1 MQPKGGV
8 TLIIAV
14 GGGEPPSHGHSNSK
28 EKGCEMI
35 KIPIEAL
42 VSEGEGGDTVS
53 PEVGDSVVMNDVG
66 GEITAINEDG
76 TAHVEISSAGG
87 VPIEYVG
94 SEAEAVDEVEDIE
107 DIEGAELLA
116 SAVEEDEKMEY

>member
-1 MQPKGGV
+1 MHPKGGV
-8 TLIIAV
+8 TLMITV
-14 GGGEPPSHGHSNSK
+14 GGGEPPSHGHSDSK
-28 EKGCEMI
+28 KEGCEMI
-35 KIPIEAL
+35 RLPIDAL
-42 VSEGEGGDTVS
+42 VAEGEGGDTVA

-87 VPIEYVG
+87 VPVEYVG
-94 SEAEAVDEVEDIE
+94 SEAEKVDESE

-116 SAVEEDEKMEY
+116 AAEEEDELMEY

>member
-1 MQPKGGV
+1 MHPKGGV

-14 GGGEPPSHGHSNSK
+14 GGGKPPSHGHSNSK

-35 KIPIEAL
+35 RLPIDAL
-42 VSEGEGGDTVS
+42 VAEGEGGDVVA
-53 PEVGDSVVMNDVG
+53 PEVGDSVVMNEVG

-87 VPIEYVG
+87 VPVEYVG
-94 SEAEAVDEVEDIE
+94 SAAEEVDEAE

-116 SAVEEDEKMEY
+116 AAEEEDELMEY

>member
-14 GGGEPPSHGHSNSK
+14 GGGSPSSHGHSNSK
-28 EKGCEMI
+28 KEGREMI
-35 KIPIEAL
+35 RIPIDAL
-42 VSEGEGGDTVS
+42 VSEGEGGDIVS

-76 TAHVEISSAGG
+76 TAHVEITSAGG
-87 VPIEYVG
+87 VPVEYVG

-107 DIEGAELLA
+107 GAELLA
-116 SAVEEDEKMEY
+116 SAVEEDENMEY

>member
-1 MQPKGGV
+1 MQPKGGI

-14 GGGEPPSHGHSNSK
+14 GGGSPPSHGHSNSK
-28 EKGCEMI
+28 KEGREMI
-35 KIPIEAL
+35 RIPIDAL

-87 VPIEYVG
+87 VPVEYVG
-94 SEAEAVDEVEDIE
+94 SEAEAVDEIE

-116 SAVEEDEKMEY
+116 SAVEEDENMEY